1 MQPGPAPR
9 DDARSLAAL
18 PEPRGKERKGPRA
31 RARCRRA
38 CSAARWHAQ
47 ASPSVVVGRSR
58 AAGAEILELM
68 CPSKRYAFPL
78 QEHGEANF
86 EDGHASSSTH
96 ARRSVARTAV
106 RSRARLG
113 EKWSR
118 RDYLGWHAERT
129 CPDVARPCMLWCPGW
144 RQGLTPERRTR
155 SAPGS
160 PSVVR
165 PRRARPAGT
174 LGTLLK
180 LQDRAVCEWWVFV
193 PRIRAREK
201 DLWRRGARVPGRTW
215 RVARDA

>member
-1 MQPGPAPR
+1 M
-9 DDARSLAAL
+9 
-18 PEPRGKERKGPRA
+18 PEPRGKERKGPLAHALAAAGRA
-31 RARCRRA
+31 AQHDGTRRRRR
-38 CSAARWHAQ
+38 RW
-47 ASPSVVVGRSR
+47 SSVVAGPQVLRFWSLCVHLKDMRSPF
-58 AAGAEILELM
+58 EN
-68 CPSKRYAFPL
+68 
-78 QEHGEANF
+78 GEANF

-155 SAPGS
+155 TAPGS

-193 PRIRAREK
+193 PRIRAREG